1 MDEEKFLTE
10 NEKAAAAPES
20 SEEVK
25 RTPEEEAAAANEAL
39 CDEMLQNERYCF
51 TYMLRFKDLAR
62 HKLRFSL
69 LDPIQGP
76 PFWLCIILAFAYLI
90 VSWSEL
96 GTQKRTF
103 VIVLIV
109 LLLWYV
115 PVRAVFN
122 AARNALYL
130 RKHCTPTE
138 YHICDDGMVLCQDD
152 QRQAVVYGNIQR
164 IKVYRRWTYA
174 QVFRNSGFIFPKDVI
189 GEKYRELQAFLKA
202 KVSGK

>member
-1 MDEEKFLTE
+1 MDEEKILTE
-10 NEKAAAAPES
+10 EKNEAAADAA
-20 SEEVK
+20 SEAVK
-25 RTPEEEAAAANEAL
+25 LTPEEEAAAANEAL
-39 CDEMLQNERYCF
+39 CDEMLENERYCF
-51 TYMLRFKDLAR
+51 TYMLRFKDLVR

-90 VSWSEL
+90 VSWKEL
-96 GTQKRTF
+96 GAQNRAV

-115 PVRAVFN
+115 PVRAILN
-122 AARNALYL
+122 AARNAVYL
-130 RKHCTPTE
+130 RDHCSLTE
-138 YHICDDGMVLCQDD
+138 YHICDDGMVLCQDG
-152 QRQAVVYGNIQR
+152 QRQAVSYGNIQR
-164 IKVYRRWTYA
+164 IREYRSWTYA

-189 GEKYRELQAFLKA
+189 GEKYEELRAFLKS